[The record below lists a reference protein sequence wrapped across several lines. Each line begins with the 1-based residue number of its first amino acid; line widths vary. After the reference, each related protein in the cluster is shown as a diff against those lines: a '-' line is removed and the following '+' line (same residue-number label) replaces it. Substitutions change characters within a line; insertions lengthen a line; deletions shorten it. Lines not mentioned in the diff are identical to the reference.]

1 MGSAV
6 SAFGCCRFPEDAD
19 RRGTLELEPKYSER
33 WFGLGEV
40 GEELTD
46 EASVKVCW
54 EPWEDERERTV
65 L

>member
-6 SAFGCCRFPEDAD
+6 SGFGCCRLPEDAD
-19 RRGTLELEPKYSER
+19 RRGTLELEPKYPER